1 MKINNSVL
9 YTISNI
15 NMNKVLSDHAEKE
28 LAEWRF
34 AMQRKPR
41 LTQAAIRSIQKRINR
56 LIPEKVHQVITKA
69 IKELTRAV
77 LFGANFT
84 TRVPD
89 DLITLEQKEN
99 KAQEQINFYCSSA
112 SAEGAITGFGG
123 FISGLADFPLWLTL
137 KMKMLFSIAATY
149 GFDTNDYKERLFILH
164 VFQLAFSSQEK
175 RNEIFEIISDWD
187 KKKSG
192 LPNDLNEFDWRT
204 FQLEYRD
211 HIDLAKLFQLIP
223 GIGAVVG
230 AVVNHRLT
238 NRLGKM
244 AMNAYRMRMVNSII
258 RLDPPE

>member
-1 MKINNSVL
+1 
-9 YTISNI
+9 
-15 NMNKVLSDHAEKE
+15 MNKILSDIAESE
-28 LAEWRF
+28 LEDWKY

-41 LTQAAIRSIQKRINR
+41 MTQTAIRNVQIRINK
-56 LIPEKVHQVITKA
+56 LIPEKVHRVITKA

-84 TRVPD
+84 TRVPT
-89 DLITLEQKEN
+89 DLITFEQKEK
-99 KAQEQINFYCSSA
+99 KALEQINFYCSSA

-123 FISGLADFPLWLTL
+123 FISGLADFPLWLSL

-164 VFQLAFSSQEK
+164 VFQLTFSSQQR
-175 RNEIFEIISDWD
+175 RNEIFEIITDWD
-187 KKKSG
+187 RRKSG
-192 LPNDLNEFDWRT
+192 LPDDLNEFDWRT

-211 HIDLAKLFQLIP
+211 HIDLAKLLQLIP

-238 NRLGKM
+238 HRLGKM
-244 AMNAYRMRMVNSII
+244 AMNAYRTRTINSVI
-258 RLDPPE
+258 RLDA

>member
-1 MKINNSVL
+1 MKRI
-9 YTISNI
+9 
-15 NMNKVLSDHAEKE
+15 LSD
-28 LAEWRF
+28 LAEVELDEWKY

-41 LTQAAIRSIQKRINR
+41 LAQTAVRNIQKRINR
-56 LIPEKVHQVITKA
+56 VIPERVHRVITKT

-77 LFGANFT
+77 LFSANFT
-84 TRVPD
+84 TRIPD
-89 DLITLEQKEN
+89 DLITFDQKEK
-99 KAQEQINFYCSSA
+99 KALEHINFYCSSA

-123 FISGLADFPLWLTL
+123 FLSGLADFPLWLSL

-149 GFDTNDYKERLFILH
+149 GFDTNDYKERLFILYI
-164 VFQLAFSSQEK
+164 FQLAFSSQHK
-175 RNEIFEIISDWD
+175 RNEIFEIISNWD
-187 KKKSG
+187 QKKSG

-238 NRLGKM
+238 HRLGKM
-244 AMNAYRMRMVNSII
+244 AMNAYRMRLLNSVIH
-258 RLDPPE
+258 LEAHD

>member
-1 MKINNSVL
+1 MKSI
-9 YTISNI
+9 
-15 NMNKVLSDHAEKE
+15 LSE
-28 LAEWRF
+28 LAEAELEDWKF

-41 LTQAAIRSIQKRINR
+41 LTQSAIRSVQKRINA
-56 LIPEKVHQVITKA
+56 LIPERIHRVITKT

-77 LFGANFT
+77 LFSANFT
-84 TRVPD
+84 TRVPH
-89 DLITLEQKEN
+89 DLITFEHKEK
-99 KAQEQINFYCSSA
+99 KALEQINFYCSSA

-123 FISGLADFPLWLTL
+123 FLSGLADFPLWLSL

-149 GFDTNDYKERLFILH
+149 GFDTNDYKERLFILYI
-164 VFQLAFSSQEK
+164 FQLAFSSQHK
-175 RNEIFEIISDWD
+175 RNEIYTVISDWD
-187 KKKSG
+187 KNKSG

-238 NRLGKM
+238 HRLGKM
-244 AMNAYRMRMVNSII
+244 AMNAYRMRLVNSVIY
-258 RLDPPE
+258 LDPPE

>member
-1 MKINNSVL
+1 
-9 YTISNI
+9 
-15 NMNKVLSDHAEKE
+15 MNKILSDIAESE
-28 LAEWRF
+28 LEDWKY

-41 LTQAAIRSIQKRINR
+41 MTQTAIRNVQIRINK
-56 LIPEKVHQVITKA
+56 LIPEKVHRVITKT

-84 TRVPD
+84 TRVPT
-89 DLITLEQKEN
+89 DLITFEQKEK
-99 KAQEQINFYCSSA
+99 KALEQINFYCSSA

-123 FISGLADFPLWLTL
+123 FISGLADFPLWLSL

-164 VFQLAFSSQEK
+164 VFQLTFSSQQR
-175 RNEIFEIISDWD
+175 RNEIFEIITDWD
-187 KKKSG
+187 RRKSG
-192 LPNDLNEFDWRT
+192 LPDDLNEFDWRT

-211 HIDLAKLFQLIP
+211 HIDLAKLLQLIP

-238 NRLGKM
+238 HRLGKM
-244 AMNAYRMRMVNSII
+244 AMNAYRTRTINSVI
-258 RLDPPE
+258 RLDA

>member
-1 MKINNSVL
+1 MTKIL
-9 YTISNI
+9 SN
-15 NMNKVLSDHAEKE
+15 
-28 LAEWRF
+28 LAETELEEWKY

-41 LTQAAIRSIQKRINR
+41 LAQTAIKKVQAKINGI
-56 LIPEKVHQVITKA
+56 IPEKVHLVITKA
-69 IKELTRAV
+69 IKELTKGV

-89 DLITLEQKEN
+89 DLITFDQKEN
-99 KAQEQINFYCSSA
+99 KAQELINFYCSSA

-123 FISGLADFPLWLTL
+123 FISGLADFPLWMSL

-175 RNEIFEIISDWD
+175 RNEFFETISDWD
-187 KKKSG
+187 NKKSS
-192 LPNDLNEFDWRT
+192 LPEDLNEFDWRT
-204 FQLEYRD
+204 FQIEYRD

-238 NRLGKM
+238 HRLGKM
-244 AMNAYRMRMVNSII
+244 AMNAYRMRSVNSII
-258 RLDPPE
+258 YLESSEE

>member
-1 MKINNSVL
+1 MKRI
-9 YTISNI
+9 
-15 NMNKVLSDHAEKE
+15 LSETAEIE
-28 LAEWRF
+28 LEEWKY

-41 LTQAAIRSIQKRINR
+41 LTQTAIRNIQKRINR
-56 LIPEKVHQVITKA
+56 IIPERVHQVITKA

-77 LFGANFT
+77 LFSANFT
-84 TRVPD
+84 TRVPL
-89 DLITLEQKEN
+89 DLVTFDQKEK
-99 KAQEQINFYCSSA
+99 KALELINFYCSSA

-123 FISGLADFPLWLTL
+123 FLSGLADFPLWLSL

-149 GFDTNDYKERLFILH
+149 GFDTNDYKERLYILH
-164 VFQLAFSSQEK
+164 IFQLAFSSQHK
-175 RNEIFEIISDWD
+175 RNELFEVISQWD
-187 KKKSG
+187 KNKSG

-238 NRLGKM
+238 HRLGKM

-258 RLDPPE
+258 RLDPDAH

>member
-1 MKINNSVL
+1 M
-9 YTISNI
+9 Y
-15 NMNKVLSDHAEKE
+15 KVLSDIAESE
-28 LAEWRF
+28 LAVWKK

-41 LTQAAIRSIQKRINR
+41 FTQTAIRNIQKRINKI
-56 LIPEKVHQVITKA
+56 IPENIHRVITKA

-84 TRVPD
+84 TRVPS
-89 DLITLEQKEN
+89 DLITFDQKEK
-99 KAQEQINFYCSSA
+99 KALEQINFYCSSA

-123 FISGLADFPLWLTL
+123 FISGLADFPLWLSL

-164 VFQLAFSSQEK
+164 VFQLAFSSQQK
-175 RNEIFEIISDWD
+175 RNEIFEIVSDWD
-187 KKKSG
+187 KRKSG
-192 LPNDLNEFDWRT
+192 LPEDLNEFDWRT

-211 HIDLAKLFQLIP
+211 HIDLAKLLQLIP

-238 NRLGKM
+238 HRLGKM
-244 AMNAYRMRMVNSII
+244 AMNAYRLRMINSVI
-258 RLDPPE
+258 RIES